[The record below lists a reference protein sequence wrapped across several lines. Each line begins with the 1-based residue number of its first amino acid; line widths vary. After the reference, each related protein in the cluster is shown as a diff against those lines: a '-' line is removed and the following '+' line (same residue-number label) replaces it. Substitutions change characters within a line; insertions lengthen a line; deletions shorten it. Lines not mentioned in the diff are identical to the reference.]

1 MCHKGPS
8 ILHSLRVS
16 QRFPV
21 SFSRSAAENR
31 RRLNNLRATT
41 TTKRIPPSFAAR
53 RAAWEL
59 VTLRASTKAKA
70 ATSHKG
76 EYYYQHEIRAL
87 ASSGIA
93 LLIRP
98 CSTPSGFTR
107 EQICNSGKLGNRAD
121 IHLDSLCPGKAW
133 ISDAVFA
140 VPVQVLCCRV
150 GNRDRR

>member
-8 ILHSLRVS
+8 ALHSLRVS

-41 TTKRIPPSFAAR
+41 TTKRIPPSLAAR

-76 EYYYQHEIRAL
+76 EYYQHEIRAL

-121 IHLDSLCPGKAW
+121 IHLDRLCPGKAW